1 MAVQLDAD
9 GSGLLL
15 ALHAGAAPGEAGH
28 AAGEPVRLRCCR
40 DSATGEAGGGFRW
53 ARADGSGSGGS
64 GGGNDDGS
72 SGEAALEA
80 LAEEL
85 VRLALRLGSADN
97 ITVVVVQFEYE

>member
-1 MAVQLDAD
+1 VALALDEMAVQLDAD

-53 ARADGSGSGGS
+53 ARADGSGSGGGRFDARQVLR
-64 GGGNDDGS
+64 GGYYIREKGWRG
-72 SGEAALEA
+72 G
-80 LAEEL
+80 
-85 VRLALRLGSADN
+85 
-97 ITVVVVQFEYE
+97 Y